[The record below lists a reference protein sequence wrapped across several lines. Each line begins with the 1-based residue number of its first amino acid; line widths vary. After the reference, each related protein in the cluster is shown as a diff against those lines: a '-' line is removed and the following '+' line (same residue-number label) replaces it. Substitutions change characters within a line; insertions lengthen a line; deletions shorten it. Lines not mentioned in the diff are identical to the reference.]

1 MKSFYPLFLLPGL
14 LCAEDR
20 ALTLKQAVE
29 RALRQN
35 PEVMIA
41 RLDEQKAQLGVRI
54 ARDPFLPKVFAGSG
68 DAYTYGYPNSIDGA
82 APSII
87 QIRTDM
93 ALFNRSKSFGLAEA
107 RENARGAGIQA
118 ESKTDEIVYR
128 TAVVFLDAEQ
138 AAHSLELVQ
147 REAESLE
154 RVRGVIAARVSE
166 GRQLELDRRRAD
178 VDLAR
183 ARQRAKSFAEAK
195 DYAEGSLSTVL
206 GYGTGDRVTPV
217 SDDDGLSAALEK
229 AAPAN
234 EDAAAEAALGASKD
248 LKSLAS
254 QLAAKI
260 LEVRSERATRL
271 PQVGLIAQ
279 YALFAKSSYQAYF
292 GKFQRNNAQLG
303 VDVTFPLLLGSAPSA
318 QAAQAE
324 TDTFRI
330 RQQVGM
336 ERNRVSLEARH
347 AYQEMATLTDA
358 RSLAK
363 LDLEVQRDQL
373 SLLLAQLDEGRASS
387 QQVDAARVEEQEKWI
402 AYYAADNQLQHAR
415 LSLLHQTGALL
426 AALR

>member
-1 MKSFYPLFLLPGL
+1 M
-14 LCAEDR
+14 
-20 ALTLKQAVE
+20 
-29 RALRQN
+29 
-35 PEVMIA
+35 
-41 RLDEQKAQLGVRI
+41 
-54 ARDPFLPKVFAGSG
+54 
-68 DAYTYGYPNSIDGA
+68 
-82 APSII
+82 
-87 QIRTDM
+87 
-93 ALFNRSKSFGLAEA
+93 AEA

-128 TAVVFLDAEQ
+128 TAAVFLDAEQ
-138 AAHSLELVQ
+138 AGRGLELVQ

-183 ARQRAKSFAEAK
+183 ARQRAKGFAEAK
-195 DYAEGSLSTVL
+195 DYGEGSLAMVL
-206 GYGTGDRVTPV
+206 GYATGDRVTPV
-217 SDDDGLSAALEK
+217 SDDDGLAAALEK
-229 AAPAN
+229 AAPAD
-234 EDAAAEAALGASKD
+234 EDAAADAALGASKD

-271 PQVGLIAQ
+271 PQVGLVAQ

-292 GKFQRNNAQLG
+292 GKFQANNAQIG
-303 VDVTFPLLLGSAPSA
+303 VDVTFPLLLGSASSA
-318 QAAQAE
+318 QEAQAL
-324 TDTFRI
+324 TDTARI
-330 RQQVGM
+330 RAQVGM

-347 AYQEMATLTDA
+347 AYQEMATLADA

-373 SLLLAQLDEGRASS
+373 SLLLAQMDEGRAGS

-415 LSLLHQTGALL
+415 LNLLRQTGTLL

>member
-1 MKSFYPLFLLPGL
+1 MKSPYLLFLLPGL

-20 ALTLKQAVE
+20 VLTLKQAVE

-68 DAYTYGYPNSIDGA
+68 LAYTNGYPNSIDGA
-82 APSII
+82 APSIL

-93 ALFNRSKSFGLAEA
+93 ALFNRSKSYGLAEA
-107 RENARGAGIQA
+107 RENARGAGIEA
-118 ESKTDEIVYR
+118 ESKTDEVVYR
-128 TAVVFLDAEQ
+128 TAAVFLDAEQ
-138 AAHSLELVQ
+138 AAHSLELIQ
-147 REAESLE
+147 REGESLE
-154 RVRGVIAARVSE
+154 RVRSVIAARVSE

-183 ARQRAKSFAEAK
+183 ARQRAKSFAEEK
-195 DYAEGSLSTVL
+195 DYAEGSLAMVL
-206 GYGTGDRVTPV
+206 GYAPGDRVMPV
-217 SDDDGLSAALEK
+217 SDDDGLSAVLEK
-229 AAPAN
+229 AAPAS
-234 EDAAAEAALGASKD
+234 EDAAAAAALGTSKD

-260 LEVRSERATRL
+260 LEVRSQRATRL
-271 PQVGLIAQ
+271 PQVGLVAQ
-279 YALFAKSSYQAYF
+279 YALFAQSTYQAYF
-292 GKFQRNNAQLG
+292 GKFQRNNGQLG
-303 VDVTFPLLLGSAPSA
+303 VDITFPLLLGSATSA

-324 TDTFRI
+324 TDTARI
-330 RQQVGM
+330 RERVGM

-347 AYQEMATLTDA
+347 AYQEMATLADA

-363 LDLEVQRDQL
+363 LDLEVQRDQV
-373 SLLLAQLDEGRASS
+373 SLLLAQVDEGRASS
-387 QQVDAARVEEQEKWI
+387 QQVESARVEEQEKWI
-402 AYYAADNQLQHAR
+402 AYYAAENQLQHAR
-415 LSLLHQTGALL
+415 LNLLHQTGSLL